1 MLKYIAA
8 HFMPHLIITA
18 LVFTLFFTAAH
29 PALAQNEDEDI
40 DRAEKMMETTQKDL
54 NDKINKELKNHGVQI
69 QGAEG
74 VSEVMKQIQK
84 ASGADDES
92 ASSWVYW
99 FFIVFISIT
108 GMGYFSAGKRNEDV
122 YFMASGAIMMV
133 YPYFVSGTFLLVSVG
148 ILLTVMPFIMN
159 YYSVK
164 Q

>member
-1 MLKYIAA
+1 MAKHITAQSFPNL
-8 HFMPHLIITA
+8 LITA
-18 LVFTLFFTAAH
+18 LAFALVLAAGSL
-29 PALAQNEDEDI
+29 ALAQSEDEDI
-40 DRAEKMMETTQKDL
+40 ERTEKLMETTRTDL
-54 NDKINKELKNHGVQI
+54 NDKINKELKNHGVQL

-148 ILLTVMPFIMN
+148 ILLTVLPFIMN

>member
-1 MLKYIAA
+1 MAKHITAQS
-8 HFMPHLIITA
+8 FPHLLITA
-18 LVFTLFFTAAH
+18 LAFALVLAAGSL
-29 PALAQNEDEDI
+29 ALAQSEDEDI
-40 DRAEKMMETTQKDL
+40 ERTEKLMETTRTDL
-54 NDKINKELKNHGVQI
+54 NDKINKELKNHGVQL

-148 ILLTVMPFIMN
+148 ILLTVLPFIMN